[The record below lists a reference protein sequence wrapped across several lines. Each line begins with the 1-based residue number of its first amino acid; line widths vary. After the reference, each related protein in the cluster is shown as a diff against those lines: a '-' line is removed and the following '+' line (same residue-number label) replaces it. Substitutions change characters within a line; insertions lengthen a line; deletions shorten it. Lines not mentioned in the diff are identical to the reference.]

1 LDATARLGDHPTMA
15 VRPHHAANW
24 LLNARERGNP
34 ATRLDARHPE
44 GTAWSSGNRARPL
57 VDGASYFADLHERL
71 EATGAG
77 DLVLFTDW
85 QGNPDQQ
92 LTDDPDS
99 TIVDVLGRALD
110 RGVDVR
116 ALVWRSHPGLLGYS
130 ADEHRD
136 LGRQLQRR
144 GADVVL
150 DMRVR
155 ANGSHHQKMV
165 VVRHRDDP
173 SRDIAY
179 VGGLDL
185 CHGRR
190 DDSTHGGDPQGEPI
204 SAEYGERPPWHDVQV
219 ALEGPVVHDVETVF
233 RERWEDTTPP
243 TRSPWRRRRDAALR
257 LDEERRPLPPQ
268 APPPPPLEEDH
279 TVQLLRTYPSLGPGW
294 AYDFAPDG
302 ERSVARG
309 YSKAVDAARSLIYL
323 EDQFLWGREMS
334 DVLVAA
340 LRDNPGLRLVCVLPH
355 FPDQDGWFARDP
367 QIVGRLRAIRR
378 LQLQF
383 GERVAFYGL
392 ENEAGTP
399 VYVHAKVCVIDD
411 VWTSIG
417 SDNFCR
423 RSWTHDSELSAVV
436 LDEEPDGGY
445 GQWLRLRLAAEH
457 MDRME
462 PGELAAV
469 TATYEPKLFDVMAD
483 CVDAQ
488 AQFEIFA
495 RSADALDAWHAGGR
509 RGPRPAGRLRRL
521 PTPTLPVARQLLAAP
536 WYRYLHD
543 PDGRPGGVRRRRT
556 F

>member
-1 LDATARLGDHPTMA
+1 MA
-15 VRPHHAANW
+15 DRPLHAANW
-24 LLNARERGNP
+24 LLNARERGNRS
-34 ATRLDARHPE
+34 TRLDARHPD
-44 GTAWSSGNRARPL
+44 GVAWSAGNRARPL
-57 VDGASYFADLHERL
+57 VDGATYFAELHERL
-71 EATGAG
+71 EATRAG
-77 DLVLFTDW
+77 DVVMFTDW
-85 QGNPDQQ
+85 QGNPDQR

-116 ALVWRSHPGLLGYS
+116 ALVWRSHLGLLGYH

-136 LGRQLQRR
+136 LGRQLQER

-165 VVRHRDDP
+165 VLRHRDDP
-173 SRDIAY
+173 ARDIAY

-190 DDSTHGGDPQGEPI
+190 DDSTHGGDPQAEPI
-204 SAEYGERPPWHDVQV
+204 SKEYGERPPWHDVQV
-219 ALEGPVVHDVETVF
+219 ALQGPVVHDVETVF
-233 RERWEDTTPP
+233 RERWEDGTPP
-243 TRSPWRRRRDAALR
+243 TRSPLRRGRDAAAR

-268 APPPPPLEEDH
+268 APPPPALADDH
-279 TVQLLRTYPSLGPGW
+279 TVQLLRTYPALGPGW

-309 YSKAVDAARSLIYL
+309 YSKAVGAARSLIYL

-334 DVLVAA
+334 DVLVGA
-340 LRDNPGLRLVCVLPH
+340 LRANPALRLVCVLPH

-367 QIVGRLRAIRR
+367 QIVGRLRAVRR
-378 LQLQF
+378 LQLHF

-392 ENEAGTP
+392 ENHAGTP

-411 VWTSIG
+411 VWSSIG

-436 LDEEPDGGY
+436 LDEEPTGGY

-457 MDRME
+457 LDRME
-462 PGELAAV
+462 PDELAAV
-469 TATYEPKLFDVMAD
+469 TRTHEPKLFDVMAD
-483 CVDAQ
+483 CEDAD
-488 AQFEIFA
+488 AMFA
-495 RSADALDAWHAGGR
+495 RFAESADALDTWHAGGR
-509 RGPRPAGRLRRL
+509 RGPRPPGRLRRL
-521 PTPTLPVARQLLAAP
+521 PTPTLPVARQLIAAP

-543 PDGRPGGVRRRRT
+543 PDGRPRRMRRRRT